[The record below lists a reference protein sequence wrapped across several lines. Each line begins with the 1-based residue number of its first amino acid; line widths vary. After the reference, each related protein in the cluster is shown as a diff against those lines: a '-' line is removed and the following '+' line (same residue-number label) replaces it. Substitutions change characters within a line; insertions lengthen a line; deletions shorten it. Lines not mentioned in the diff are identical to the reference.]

1 VITGKLIDQNV
12 NLTSLLCLPEGTSSS
27 KTLLLVAVLA
37 IVGALTACGDAHL
50 PLLISIAVSPANST
64 IDIGQTQQFIA
75 MGTFSDGST
84 KDLTNLVT
92 WSSSNTNAATI
103 SASGL
108 ALGHAKGSSVI
119 SATFNTVDGPV
130 TGAASLG
137 VIVTLKSITITPV
150 NPSIAKGTSLQLT
163 AIGIFSDGTT
173 QDLTGSV
180 SWTSSSNG
188 MVTVTSGGLVTGV
201 AVGSAI
207 ITATEAGVS
216 ATTTVTVT
224 PAVLISI
231 TITPPTSSIA
241 KGTTQQLIATGNFSD
256 GTTQDITKSVTWAS
270 SDTTL
275 AGISN
280 TAGSQGLVT
289 GNDAGN
295 TTITASLGGVTGTT
309 PVTVTPA
316 VLTAIVVSPV
326 NPSIPVGTTVQLMA
340 TGVFSDGSTQDITT
354 QVSWTSSSV
363 ANATVGSG
371 GLVTGIA
378 QGSATMTA
386 SLGGLSDTTNVTV
399 TPAVLTSIAINPPTS
414 TIPAGTGE
422 QLTAT
427 GTYSD
432 GTTKDLTQSVTWG
445 SSDQSLAVISNATGS
460 QGFVT
465 GTKMG
470 GVTIVAILPSAPGV
484 TGSASVTLTEVT
496 LVSIAVSPVNPS
508 ISDGATVQLKAT
520 GTYSDGS
527 MKDLTNQVS
536 WISSSDPIAHVDNTV
551 SPGLVTGIAGGG
563 AMMTATL
570 GTVSGATTVTVLE
583 TCDMGDVRPA
593 YNAIPFG
600 GVNCS
605 PPSWGFEADAVSE
618 FGDGV
623 VLATGTGR
631 TLVQLNVLFS
641 SYACSQSGVWYDG
654 TCQTMQGDTFTWPI
668 TANIYDAAEVPPK
681 TPIATVTQ
689 TQTIPYRPSAD
700 PVHCP
705 GSNGGPAYKWFNPLN
720 ITSPGGCQSG
730 ISTLLTFT
738 FTTQVTLPDQV
749 VWTVAFNTTHYG
761 AMPVGEGA
769 ACVSSPT
776 GCPYDELNVGVKTF
790 HGEPYAGADI
800 DSNAVYQ
807 NSAAKDIY
815 CDGGTGG
822 TGFLRLDTPCWTG
835 FRPLGQI
842 ITH

>member
-1 VITGKLIDQNV
+1 
-12 NLTSLLCLPEGTSSS
+12 
-27 KTLLLVAVLA
+27 
-37 IVGALTACGDAHL
+37 
-50 PLLISIAVSPANST
+50 
-64 IDIGQTQQFIA
+64 
-75 MGTFSDGST
+75 
-84 KDLTNLVT
+84 
-92 WSSSNTNAATI
+92 
-103 SASGL
+103 
-108 ALGHAKGSSVI
+108 
-119 SATFNTVDGPV
+119 
-130 TGAASLG
+130 
-137 VIVTLKSITITPV
+137 
-150 NPSIAKGTSLQLT
+150 
-163 AIGIFSDGTT
+163 
-173 QDLTGSV
+173 
-180 SWTSSSNG
+180 
-188 MVTVTSGGLVTGV
+188 
-201 AVGSAI
+201 
-207 ITATEAGVS
+207 
-216 ATTTVTVT
+216 
-224 PAVLISI
+224 
-231 TITPPTSSIA
+231 
-241 KGTTQQLIATGNFSD
+241 
-256 GTTQDITKSVTWAS
+256 
-270 SDTTL
+270 
-275 AGISN
+275 
-280 TAGSQGLVT
+280 
-289 GNDAGN
+289 
-295 TTITASLGGVTGTT
+295 
-309 PVTVTPA
+309 
-316 VLTAIVVSPV
+316 
-326 NPSIPVGTTVQLMA
+326 
-340 TGVFSDGSTQDITT
+340 
-354 QVSWTSSSV
+354 
-363 ANATVGSG
+363 
-371 GLVTGIA
+371 
-378 QGSATMTA
+378 MTA

-399 TPAVLTSIAINPPTS
+399 TPPVLTSIAVNPPTS

-484 TGSASVTLTEVT
+484 TGSASVTVTEAT
-496 LVSIAVSPVNPS
+496 LVSIAVTPVNPS

-527 MKDLTNQVS
+527 MKDLTNEVS
-536 WISSSDPIAHVDNTV
+536 WISSSETIAHVDNTV

-570 GTVSGATTVTVLE
+570 GTVSGADSVTVLE
-583 TCDMGDVRPA
+583 TCNIGDHTPA

-600 GVNCS
+600 AVDCS
-605 PPSWGFEADAVSE
+605 PPAWGFEADAVSE

-631 TLVQLNVLFS
+631 TLVQLNVLFN

-654 TCQTMQGDTFTWPI
+654 TCQTIQGDTFTWPI

-689 TQTIPYRPSAD
+689 TQTIPYRPSVD

-705 GSNGGPAYKWFNPLN
+705 GSLGGPAYKWFNPLN

-738 FTTQVTLPDQV
+738 FTTQVSLPDQV
-749 VWTVAFNTTHYG
+749 VWTVAFNTTHFG
-761 AMPVGEGA
+761 AMPIGEGA
-769 ACVSSPT
+769 ACFSSSA
-776 GCPYDELNVGVKTF
+776 GCPYDNLNVGVKTF
-790 HGEPYAGADI
+790 DGEAYAGADI

-807 NSAAKDIY
+807 NSAGGNFY

-835 FRPLGQI
+835 FRPLGEI